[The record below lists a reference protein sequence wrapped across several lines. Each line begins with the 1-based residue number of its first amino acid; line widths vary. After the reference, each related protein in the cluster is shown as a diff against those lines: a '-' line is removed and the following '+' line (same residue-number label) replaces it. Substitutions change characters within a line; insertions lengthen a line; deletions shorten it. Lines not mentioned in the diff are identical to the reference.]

1 MVPLKNS
8 DLSPTVNN
16 TSLGGEGFLGGLDDK
31 ESTCNAGDPGS
42 IPGLGRSPGEGNGN
56 TLQYCLENPMV
67 RGPWW
72 AIVHGV
78 AKSRTPLSD
87 KHFHF
92 RLEEKSNQTQEGLFK
107 GHEAV
112 QNHCKK
118 SKFQSKVLCNEW
130 SRGDAGRGTHSDLYF
145 IKLSLATV

>member
-1 MVPLKNS
+1 M
-8 DLSPTVNN
+8 D
-16 TSLGGEGFLGGLDDK
+16 
-31 ESTCNAGDPGS
+31 
-42 IPGLGRSPGEGNGN
+42 
-56 TLQYCLENPMV
+56 